1 MRNRTKR
8 KIARIVCGTSALFIL
23 GVVGGIEKFWL
34 PLGAGMV
41 WLAIGLAVFA
51 LSAMKGGMLR

>member
-23 GVVGGIEKFWL
+23 GVVGGIERSL
-34 PLGAGMV
+34 PPLGEGAL
-41 WLAIGLAVFA
+41 WLIIGFVVFVISG
-51 LSAMKGGMLR
+51 LKGGVIK

>member
-23 GVVGGIEKFWL
+23 GIVGGIEKFWL
-34 PLGAGMV
+34 PIGTGIM
-41 WLAIGLAVFA
+41 WLVIGLAVFA
-51 LSAMKGGMLR
+51 LSAIKGGLLR

>member
-23 GVVGGIEKFWL
+23 GVVGGIERFCL
-34 PLGAGMV
+34 PLGTGV
-41 WLAIGLAVFA
+41 LWLIIGFAVFA
-51 LSAMKGGMLR
+51 LSAMKGGLLR